1 MSHSSMEQ
9 RNGQLLVMTIQI
21 DDKRSGRIDVFEGDD
36 PEILARDFC
45 IKYNL
50 NQRVAPLLIDN
61 IQKQISIAQKERMN
75 MVQYLS
81 QKKQNQRPT
90 EQSSEMHTQ
99 QQGSSPII
107 AQSQQSPMKQESINQ
122 TVYDRLY
129 QDAHNK
135 KLKKQLQ
142 LSENKSSSQIMKS
155 QESEVNYGLILYQ
168 KGIQKKE
175 EKLQKAESAR
185 KDLQKSQLV
194 ECTHKPQINSLSS
207 KIAQRSPKPVGE
219 HLNELAKLIQE
230 KRENAQNYK
239 LEMEQQSCSFHPQIN
254 RVSSSIVDEKK
265 KQSQIA
271 IPHYESLYQDMD
283 VKQQK
288 LNELD
293 RNYFTQKHT
302 FHPKIDQISEQLV
315 QGLSF
320 EERRQK
326 FRHKSKERNS
336 SADESNMFR
345 PRTGRPPE
353 QRPENLFDNLY
364 KDAQLLA
371 QKRAAVLS
379 CSKEKIMNQSK
390 VRASQKSEFLTQ
402 QAIINSLANIF
413 DLIDTDEDGEID
425 AIRINLG
432 NLNQTVIQILQPL
445 FSEMEEGRHIL
456 TKSEFIESAMRL
468 VYTLSN
474 KEKHDLLKKPNS
486 RKSDV
491 PTYTFQPSINQRPL
505 KHSGSKNR

>member
-1 MSHSSMEQ
+1 
-9 RNGQLLVMTIQI
+9 
-21 DDKRSGRIDVFEGDD
+21 
-36 PEILARDFC
+36 
-45 IKYNL
+45 
-50 NQRVAPLLIDN
+50 
-61 IQKQISIAQKERMN
+61 
-75 MVQYLS
+75 
-81 QKKQNQRPT
+81 
-90 EQSSEMHTQ
+90 
-99 QQGSSPII
+99 
-107 AQSQQSPMKQESINQ
+107 MKQESINQ

-219 HLNELAKLIQE
+219 HLNELAKIIQE

-239 LEMEQQSCSFHPQIN
+239 LELEQQSCSFHPQIN

-379 CSKEKIMNQSK
+379 CSKERMMNQSK

-413 DLIDTDEDGEID
+413 DLIDTDDDGEID

-445 FSEMEEGRHIL
+445 FSEMEEGRHVL
-456 TKSEFIESAMRL
+456 SKSEFIESAMRL

-486 RKSDV
+486 KKSDV
-491 PTYTFQPSINQRPL
+491 PTYTFQVQHFHQFLAINQL
-505 KHSGSKNR
+505 KTFKTFWIEKQMKVYSNLFVQDY